1 MGIIGAFFAIVAI
14 VIAILLLSYP
24 LIGLD
29 KIFAIEAKEIRNF
42 NISRQKLTADTLFE
56 PAVNFVISCIC

>member
-1 MGIIGAFFAIVAI
+1 MPKKKFSKKKMGIIGAFFAIVAI

-29 KIFAIEAKEIRNF
+29 KIFAIEAKGDT
-42 NISRQKLTADTLFE
+42 KL
-56 PAVNFVISCIC
+56 